1 MEKHCGKNIL
11 VNKRRIMGKLRSKLI
26 KFINEKPLLHER
38 KILVSQE
45 LDKVI
50 VYYYKSNPQRYNK

>member
-1 MEKHCGKNIL
+1 
-11 VNKRRIMGKLRSKLI
+11 MGKLRSKLI